1 MAEAIVDNNLTL
13 TEGNEISPYND
24 PSYPIKLFLEG
35 VEENYQKAEEAANS
49 IYKELAKFSPE
60 LARIRQETQ
69 KDVKYI
75 LDLTDEML
83 ADIESGKVK
92 LSVENGGKT
101 YAQIRE
107 KKGYG
112 KKVPV
117 KREVFAEDIEPIQ
130 VANAMQLKAIQ
141 EQVEAMTDQVVA
153 IDLNVKDV
161 LQGQQNDRIGLFQSG
176 LSLYLEALS
185 VEDKILHKQ
194 LVSQALRS
202 LSEATF
208 QLALEMDSD
217 IRFLANREYKN
228 GKKTQVSLID
238 QRMSKINQSFAF
250 VFQSSLLRAAIYLN
264 EGEIPAMAKVLERYS
279 EFINNT
285 VSANAAILIECD
297 RDDKG
302 IESGTWRSRSKLQLD
317 VSGIEKQLCS
327 KDKTIYLVP
336 MKEVAS

>member
-1 MAEAIVDNNLTL
+1 MAEAVIDNNLKPYNR
-13 TEGNEISPYND
+13 NEISPYDD

-35 VEENYQKAEEAANS
+35 VDENYQKAEEAANS
-49 IYKELAKFSPE
+49 IYTELAKVSPE
-60 LARIRQETQ
+60 LARIKQES
-69 KDVKYI
+69 KKEIKYI
-75 LDLTDEML
+75 LDLTDEL
-83 ADIESGKVK
+83 LDDIESGKIK
-92 LSVENGGKT
+92 LSVENGGRT

-117 KREVFAEDIEPIQ
+117 KREVFADDIEPIQ

-141 EQVEAMTDQVVA
+141 EQVENMTEQVVA
-153 IDLNVKDV
+153 IDLNVKDI
-161 LQGQQNDRIGLFQSG
+161 LQGQQNDRIGLYQSG

-185 VEDKILHKQ
+185 VEDTLLHKQ

-208 QLALEMDSD
+208 QLTLEMESD
-217 IRFLANREYKN
+217 IRFLINGDYKSS
-228 GKKTQVSLID
+228 KKNQVALID
-238 QRMSKINQSFAF
+238 QRMVKINQSFAI

-285 VSANAAILIECD
+285 ISANAETLIECD
-297 RDDKG
+297 RNDKG
-302 IESGTWRSRSKLQLD
+302 IESGIWRSRSKLQLD
-317 VSGIEKQLCS
+317 VSGIEKQLS
-327 KDKTIYLVP
+327 VKDKTIFLAPV
-336 MKEVAS
+336 KE